1 MVLSHLKSAPAPPK
15 HPSTLQEAHKQNEFS
30 YDFIRVPQ
38 SFYEPYPSDYK
49 ATRSLLV
56 INKLCHPCPPQG
68 VTVSVL
74 CHDVVWLTEEVL
86 FRNKDVG
93 FGGSVTQ
100 IVHYS
105 LSLLAPYLIMAAAP
119 TWLVFSKRNES
130 SLAYKRSHFIFGETS
145 TPLKSFFLLWFHS
158 PRKDPFIAPHPSL
171 SATLHLSNQAKIITH
186 TFILEAVGGE

>member
-1 MVLSHLKSAPAPPK
+1 M
-15 HPSTLQEAHKQNEFS
+15 
-30 YDFIRVPQ
+30 
-38 SFYEPYPSDYK
+38 
-49 ATRSLLV
+49 
-56 INKLCHPCPPQG
+56 INKLSHPCTPQG
-68 VTVSVL
+68 VTVSLL
-74 CHDVVWLTEEVL
+74 CRDVVWLTEEVL

-105 LSLLAPYLIMAAAP
+105 LSLLAPYLIIAAAP
-119 TWLVFSKRNES
+119 TWLVFSNRNES
-130 SLAYKRSHFIFGETS
+130 SNVLLIKSLISSLVKPLLHFN
-145 TPLKSFFLLWFHS
+145 PFFVFWFCS

>member
-1 MVLSHLKSAPAPPK
+1 MRQL
-15 HPSTLQEAHKQNEFS
+15 
-30 YDFIRVPQ
+30 
-38 SFYEPYPSDYK
+38 FYESYPPVYK
-49 ATRSLLV
+49 ATTSHLT
-56 INKLCHPCPPQG
+56 INKLSHPCTPQG
-68 VTVSVL
+68 VSVSLL
-74 CHDVVWLTEEVL
+74 CRDVVWLTEEVL

-105 LSLLAPYLIMAAAP
+105 LSLLASYLIIAAAP

-130 SLAYKRSHFIFGETS
+130 SNVLLIKSLISSLVKPRLHFN
-145 TPLKSFFLLWFHS
+145 PFFLFWLPS

>member
-1 MVLSHLKSAPAPPK
+1 MCPCSPK
-15 HPSTLQEAHKQNEFS
+15 RPSQLQEAHKQNEFS
-30 YDFIRVPQ
+30 YYFIRVRQ
-38 SFYEPYPSDYK
+38 SFYESYPPVYK
-49 ATRSLLV
+49 ATRSHLK
-56 INKLCHPCPPQG
+56 INKLSCPCTPQG
-68 VTVSVL
+68 VTVSLL
-74 CHDVVWLTEEVL
+74 CRDVVWLTEEVL

-105 LSLLAPYLIMAAAP
+105 LSLLAPYLIIAAAP

-130 SLAYKRSHFIFGETS
+130 SNLLLIKSLIFLFGATS
-145 TPLKSFFLLWFHS
+145 LIHFFLFWFPS